1 MNARMKPEKPRPIH
15 LKDYR
20 APSYL
25 IDTVDLDVALHPIRT
40 RVSSRLRL
48 RPNPARSEADAPLR
62 LDGEHL
68 ELESLTLD
76 NKPLSPRDYKLADAG
91 LLLTRVPRQPFT
103 LEIKTYVNPDAN
115 KALQGLYR
123 SRGIYC
129 TQCEPQ
135 GFRRITYFIDRP
147 DILAR
152 YTTRIEAD
160 LETAPVLLA
169 NGNPV
174 ERALLDGRTRHYA
187 VWNDPHPKPCYLFAL
202 VGGNLTPVSSTF
214 RTMSGREVVL
224 TIYVEPGRED
234 RCGWAMDALKRA
246 MRWDEERFGR
256 EYDLDV
262 FNIVAVSDFNMG
274 AMENKGLNIFNDRLI
289 LASPATATDAI
300 YEAIE
305 AVVAHEYFHNWT
317 GNRITCRDWFQL
329 CLKEGLTVF
338 RDQEFSADQRSRT
351 VQRIADVR
359 QLKMQQF
366 PEDAGPLAHPVRP
379 KTYIEINNFY
389 TATVYEKGAEL
400 VRMLQTIVGREG
412 FRQGMD
418 LYFARHDGTAATV
431 EDFVKCLEDAVG
443 CDLGQFMLWY
453 NQSGTPELVCSL
465 AHDARRKWAELTVE
479 QVLPPTPGEPKK
491 KPLHIPVKL
500 GLLGGNGRDLE
511 LRLATGETINDG
523 LVYLTTKSRTF
534 RFVDVPSR
542 PIPSLLR
549 EFSAPV
555 KLTIDLSDRDLEF
568 LMANDSDLFNR
579 WQAAN
584 ELAMRTLVHLVRGR
598 EAGKHSPSGV
608 AYARALAST
617 ITDEQLEPA
626 YRAELLRLPTEADLA
641 REIAHN
647 VDPGAI
653 HRARKRLLR
662 LVGTTLA
669 PQLDQLYAA
678 CAPRGAFSPNPA
690 SAGQRAL
697 RNTALTL
704 LNARGTPRDKT
715 RLAEHYWSATNMT
728 DMAHALFI
736 LASEAGGDG
745 RKALDHFFER
755 WKDDH
760 LVIDTWFAAQAV
772 SPRATTLRRV
782 RALAKHPLFSLTA
795 PNKVRAL
802 IGNFATLNSVQF
814 NRPDGAGYAF
824 VTEQVL
830 SLDRFNPQI
839 AARMLGCFR
848 SWRSLE
854 PGRRKHAKRAL
865 QKVAKTKGL
874 SRDVFEI
881 VSKML
886 E

>member
-1 MNARMKPEKPRPIH
+1 MKPEKPRPIH

-25 IDTVDLDVALHPIRT
+25 IDTVDLDVALHPGRT

-48 RPNPARSEADAPLR
+48 RPNPARSEADTPLR
-62 LDGEHL
+62 LEGEHL
-68 ELESLTLD
+68 ELESIKLD
-76 NKPLSPRDYKLADAG
+76 NKVLSPREYKLTDSALILPEAPQG
-91 LLLTRVPRQPFT
+91 TFT
-103 LEIKTYVNPDAN
+103 LAIVTYVNPDAN

-147 DILAR
+147 DILAK
-152 YTTRIEAD
+152 YTTRVEAD
-160 LETAPVLLA
+160 LETSPVLLA
-169 NGNPV
+169 NGNPI
-174 ERALLDGRTRHYA
+174 ERGLLDGGTRHYA
-187 VWNDPHPKPCYLFAL
+187 VWSDPYPKPSYLFAL
-202 VGGNLTPVSSTF
+202 VGGDLSSVSSTF

-224 TIYVEPGRED
+224 TIYVEPGRQD
-234 RCGWAMDALKRA
+234 RCEWAMDVLKRA

-289 LASPATATDAI
+289 LASPATATDTI

-359 QLKMQQF
+359 QLRMQQF
-366 PEDAGPLAHPVRP
+366 AEDAGPLAHPVRP

-400 VRMLQTIVGREG
+400 VRMVQTVVGREG
-412 FRQGMD
+412 FRKGMD
-418 LYFARHDGTAATV
+418 LYFTRHDGTAATI
-431 EDFVKCLEDAVG
+431 EDFVKCFEDANG

-453 NQSGTPELVCSL
+453 SQSGTPELVCSL
-465 AHDARRKWAELTVE
+465 AHNEDRKWAELTVE
-479 QVLPPTPGEPKK
+479 QMLPPTPGEPKK
-491 KPLHIPVKL
+491 KPLHIPIKL
-500 GLLGGNGRDLE
+500 GLLGGDGQDLE
-511 LRLATGETINDG
+511 LRLASDEAVADG
-523 LVYLTTKSRTF
+523 VVHLTRKSQTF

-542 PIPSLLR
+542 PVPSLMR
-549 EFSAPV
+549 DFSAPV
-555 KLTIDLSDRDLEF
+555 KLTIDLSDHELEF
-568 LMANDSDLFNR
+568 LMVNDSDLFNR

-584 ELAMRTLVHLVRGR
+584 EFATRTLVDLVRAPH
-598 EAGKHSPSGV
+598 AGKRSPRGR

-617 ITDEQLEPA
+617 IMDERLEPA

-669 PQLDQLYAA
+669 PQLEALYLA
-678 CAPRGAFSPNPA
+678 CGHPGAFSPDPA
-690 SAGQRAL
+690 SAGRRAL

-704 LNARGTPRDKT
+704 LSARGTCSDKA

-736 LASEAGGDG
+736 LASEAGVEGK
-745 RKALDHFFER
+745 KALDHFFER

-760 LVIDTWFAAQAV
+760 LVIDTWFAAQAA

-782 RALAKHPLFSLTA
+782 RALAKHSLFSLTA

-802 IGNFATLNSVQF
+802 IGNFATSNLVQF

-824 VTEQVL
+824 VVDQVL
-830 SLDRFNPQI
+830 ALDRFNPQI
-839 AARMLGCFR
+839 GARILGCFR

-865 QKVAKTKGL
+865 QKVAKAKGL

-881 VSKML
+881 ASKML